1 MSCTRDKKLSPPQ
14 SLAIQNEEVQSPLKT
29 TYQDNYNNQVF
40 DDVLD
45 VCQELPYVKIVDSAV
60 NQVQVLP
67 TPKMEKE
74 ECQHPIVATKTPNV
88 GMVHVFLPSS
98 VTFAFYMSQ

>member
-1 MSCTRDKKLSPPQ
+1 
-14 SLAIQNEEVQSPLKT
+14 
-29 TYQDNYNNQVF
+29 
-40 DDVLD
+40 
-45 VCQELPYVKIVDSAV
+45 V

-74 ECQHPIVATKTPNV
+74 ECHHPMVATNTPNV